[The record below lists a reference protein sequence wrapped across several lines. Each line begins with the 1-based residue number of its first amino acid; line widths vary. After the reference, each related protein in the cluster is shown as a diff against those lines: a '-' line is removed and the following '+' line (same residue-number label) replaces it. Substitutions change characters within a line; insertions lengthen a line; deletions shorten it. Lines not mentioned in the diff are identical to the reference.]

1 MRADWSSFF
10 EVDVPPFLP
19 HDFCETLDGGQS
31 FRWSKTDSFSE
42 SRPEYFGVF
51 GKTAAILALDGRGR
65 VLCSLPKNLRSASAK
80 RVEEYLDCRRDYDA
94 ARKSL
99 YGTKDPIMRKAL
111 KIHPTLRILRQDPE
125 EALVCFICSSSK
137 RIVQIKECV
146 RLLSEKLG
154 DEICDGVFS
163 LPSFEKIDSADIE
176 TIRKCKLG
184 FRSDY
189 IKKTARKICADSFK
203 AESLRS
209 ARYSEAKSYLTSLSG
224 IGEKVADCILLFGA
238 AKMEA
243 FPVDTWIRKAMSELY
258 GTPDNP
264 SKIREFASE
273 KFGKLAGFAQQLI
286 FAAKRKNL
294 L

>member
-224 IGEKVADCILLFGA
+224 IGEKVADCILLFA
-238 AKMEA
+238 YRKSDV
-243 FPVDTWIRKAMSELY
+243 FPVDTWIRKVYFDMTGKTAPDKAIRKYLVSTYGELSGY
-258 GTPDNP
+258 
-264 SKIREFASE
+264 
-273 KFGKLAGFAQQLI
+273 AQQYL
-286 FAAKRKNL
+286 FFNKREN
-294 L
+294 